1 MINLGITRGGDEFH
15 FCRSIKAGERIRV
28 RVRVRFGLGLG
39 ALHEMKLSRCLWV
52 VACGLRLY
60 FGAGRAW
67 LIFEISLWAEV
78 SSRLGGTL

>member
-1 MINLGITRGGDEFH
+1 MINLGITQGGDDFH

-28 RVRVRFGLGLG
+28 RVRFGLGLG
-39 ALHEMKLSRCLWV
+39 ALHEMKLARCLWV

-67 LIFEISLWAEV
+67 LIFGISLWAEV
-78 SSRLGGTL
+78 SSRLGATL